1 VIAGRY
7 EPLENGLARDVELDR
22 IVRIR
27 WLESRDEV
35 DDPRLSHPSVVRVY
49 DIREHE
55 GRRFA
60 AIEHIDG
67 LLPLALAAP
76 LEQDKAVYIGLHAA
90 RALAAAHDL
99 GLVHAGEILVRN
111 DSVPKLSGF
120 RRGEPGADV
129 RALADALNDAAPAL
143 PPLRATTADELVKEL
158 EAIRPTIATQVI
170 ATPLEPPRPRRRNWL
185 VPLLVLLA
193 VAGVAIGV
201 VAALTHGTGK
211 DSPKPQVA
219 RVVRV
224 PHAASAEQ
232 QARALAA
239 WLSRYSR

>member
-1 VIAGRY
+1 MIAGRY

-22 IVRIR
+22 IVRVR

-35 DDPRLSHPSVVRVY
+35 DDPKLSHPSVVRVY

-55 GRRFA
+55 GRRVA

-99 GLVHAGEILVRN
+99 GLVHAGEILVR
-111 DSVPKLSGF
+111 DDGVPKLSGF

-129 RALADALNDAAPAL
+129 RALADALNDASPAL

-158 EAIRPTIATQVI
+158 EEIRPTIATQVI
-170 ATPLEPPRPRRRNWL
+170 ATPLEPPRRRRSWL
-185 VPLLVLLA
+185 VPLLVVLA
-193 VAGVAIGV
+193 VAGVAIGI
-201 VAALTHGTGK
+201 VAALTHGGGN

-219 RVVRV
+219 RIARV

-232 QARALAA
+232 QARVLAA